1 MAEKGN
7 AILDKSTEFGALI
20 VRFCRLMPRDASGF
34 AVSSQL
40 VRSGTSIGANV
51 LEAQDAMSRTD
62 FAKCMNIALK
72 ESRET
77 EYWLKVVRA
86 SGLVAAERV
95 QELAM
100 GCSELTK
107 ILTSIVKT
115 TRRSD

>member
-1 MAEKGN
+1 
-7 AILDKSTEFGALI
+7 
-20 VRFCRLMPRDASGF
+20 
-34 AVSSQL
+34 
-40 VRSGTSIGANV
+40 
-51 LEAQDAMSRTD
+51 
-62 FAKCMNIALK
+62 MNIALK